1 MSKPEVI
8 KFYTTKG
15 PFPCG
20 TNFSRHPMLIDG
32 RVWPTNEHYYQAMK
46 FHPLSVIN
54 IDKNTYLA
62 HIDLDPLKSAII
74 NGVDT
79 YTVSLQEWI
88 RVQHG
93 PGAAA
98 KEGRRRD
105 LPMRT
110 DWDDVKDDFMFNGL
124 CHKFAQHPDIL
135 QELINTGDAILVE
148 YSKIDYYWGCG
159 KSGNGKNMLG
169 KQLMKLRDLA
179 ISRGIY
185 EFTIR

>member
-1 MSKPEVI
+1 MSKLEVI

-54 IDKNTYLA
+54 IDKDTYLA

-110 DWDDVKDDFMFNGL
+110 DWEQVKEAFMYKGL
-124 CHKFAQHPDIL
+124 KTKVEQYPEIAK
-135 QELINTGDAILVE
+135 ELLATGDALLIEDSPV
-148 YSKIDYYWGCG
+148 DAYWG
-159 KSGNGKNMLG
+159 SGPNNNGKNRLG
-169 KQLMKLRDLA
+169 ILWMKLREELRQSD
-179 ISRGIY
+179 
-185 EFTIR
+185 